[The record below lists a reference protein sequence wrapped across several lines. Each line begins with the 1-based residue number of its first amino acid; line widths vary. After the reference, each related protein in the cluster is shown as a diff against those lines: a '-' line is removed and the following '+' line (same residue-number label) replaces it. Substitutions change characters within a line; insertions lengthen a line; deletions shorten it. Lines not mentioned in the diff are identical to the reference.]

1 MEKWDMSNVII
12 SQKQDNAIRKLLDE
26 ATKRGVNI
34 EEAKG
39 KLLQLHVK
47 KGWKDVT
54 DKSLLVLD
62 ELSIEEFATVLF
74 SDNYKVE
81 KEKLKLQVYEV
92 TFKVN
97 KPTTLINRVSKEN
110 MEELS
115 KNQIIESAL
124 KNLKSAITI
133 NSKQELSEDAVS
145 DIKTITLE

>member
-1 MEKWDMSNVII
+1 MSNVII

-97 KPTTLINRVSKEN
+97 KSTTLINRVSKEN